1 MPQRLLRYGS
11 PFSERMVKM
20 IIDDILDMM
29 DDLLDSAASV
39 PFSVKKSII
48 DCDQMRDYINEIRLN
63 LPQEIKQAKLIVRD
77 RQSIMTDANKE
88 ADAIIRRAED
98 RAKVIVSNDEITKQA
113 KLKATDIINQ
123 AQSRAREL
131 KNAANKYIDDVLV
144 KTEEC
149 LQSNLADVRRTRQ
162 AVKTV
167 PAQNPQQTQSMQ
179 NTQSPQSSSSQQEL
193 RFGQGGKR

>member
-1 MPQRLLRYGS
+1 
-11 PFSERMVKM
+11 M

-113 KLKATDIINQ
+113 KLRAADIINQ
-123 AQSRAREL
+123 AQGRAKEL
-131 KNAANKYIDDVLV
+131 KNVANKYIDDVLV
-144 KTEEC
+144 RTEEC
-149 LQSNLADVRRTRQ
+149 LQANLADVRKTRQ

-167 PAQNPQQTQSMQ
+167 PSQSVPSPQAQPVQNQQASPQQD
-179 NTQSPQSSSSQQEL
+179 L

>member
-1 MPQRLLRYGS
+1 
-11 PFSERMVKM
+11 M

-88 ADAIIRRAED
+88 ADSIIRRAED

-162 AVKTV
+162 AVKTL
-167 PAQNPQQTQSMQ
+167 PAQTPQQPVQ
-179 NTQSPQSSSSQQEL
+179 NTQSPQPSSPQQEL
-193 RFGQGGKR
+193 RFGPGGKR

>member
-1 MPQRLLRYGS
+1 
-11 PFSERMVKM
+11 M

-29 DDLLDSAASV
+29 DDLLDNAASV

-48 DCDQMRDYINEIRLN
+48 DADQMRDYINEIRLN

-98 RAKVIVSNDEITKQA
+98 RAKVIVSNDEITKAA
-113 KLKATDIINQ
+113 KVRATDILNQ
-123 AQSRAREL
+123 AQAKAREL

-144 KTEEC
+144 RTEEC
-149 LQSNLADVRRTRQ
+149 LQSNLADIRRTRQ

-167 PAQNPQQTQSMQ
+167 PAQPQIQTTAPAQ
-179 NTQSPQSSSSQQEL
+179 NQQFSQPAHSAQNL
-193 RFGQGGKR
+193 QFGQGGKR

>member
-1 MPQRLLRYGS
+1 MPRRFLRYGS

-162 AVKTV
+162 AVKTL
-167 PAQNPQQTQSMQ
+167 PAQSPQQPQSIQ
-179 NTQSPQSSSSQQEL
+179 NTQPSQSVSSQQEL

>member
-77 RQSIMTDANKE
+77 RQSIMTDGQ
-88 ADAIIRRAED
+88 RGQVHPYQQGGGPED
-98 RAKVIVSNDEITKQA
+98 GQDRGPPRCHPE
-113 KLKATDIINQ
+113 
-123 AQSRAREL
+123 
-131 KNAANKYIDDVLV
+131 
-144 KTEEC
+144 
-149 LQSNLADVRRTRQ
+149 Q
-162 AVKTV
+162 AVG
-167 PAQNPQQTQSMQ
+167 AH
-179 NTQSPQSSSSQQEL
+179 
-193 RFGQGGKR
+193 